1 VTNTA
6 IDYFPLARYERP
18 GIYRRRIRIETGPG
32 WARADVEDDAHRY
45 GLTLRHDGEVVTAI
59 EGRAL
64 RTPWAA
70 CSEAV
75 GVLDRLL
82 GMPLSPDAQQVYRHT
97 NGREQCT
104 HLLDLAGLAVA
115 HAARG
120 IAARQVDAEVPC
132 VDPAQ
137 PRDAVLW
144 IDGRETL
151 RWTLLRNTITAPA
164 LFAGQD
170 LGRMMPWAKLRFID
184 RDSLEAVLMLRRAV
198 FVSGNRFYDLDR
210 MASADDTGHV
220 LDACYVYR
228 EGVAS
233 RAVRVQG
240 ATLDFSGRPELLLA
254 DLPGVC
260 PESVGF
266 DLDRRQG

>member
-1 VTNTA
+1 M
-6 IDYFPLARYERP
+6 
-18 GIYRRRIRIETGPG
+18 
-32 WARADVEDDAHRY
+32 ADDVLVGHADA
-45 GLTLRHDGEVVTAI
+45 
-59 EGRAL
+59 
-64 RTPWAA
+64 
-70 CSEAV
+70 AV
-75 GVLDRLL
+75 QLDRLRADEAPAAPDQRL
-82 GMPLSPDAQQVYRHT
+82 GEHQLAPSSRAIGVVQAAQRVLQHRTRLRHSD
-97 NGREQCT
+97 R
-104 HLLDLAGLAVA
+104 HVRHAVA